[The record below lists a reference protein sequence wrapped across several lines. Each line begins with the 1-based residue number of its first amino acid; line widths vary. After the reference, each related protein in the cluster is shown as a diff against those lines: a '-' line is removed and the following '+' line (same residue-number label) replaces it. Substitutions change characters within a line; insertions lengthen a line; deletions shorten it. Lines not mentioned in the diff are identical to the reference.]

1 MINLS
6 IPNFENENLQ
16 LENLVLDFNG
26 TLAIN
31 GRLILGVKERLNS
44 LSEKLKI
51 HVITGNTFGTAEE
64 ELAGINC
71 ELILLSQKNQ
81 RHEKENYINSLSK
94 GKTVSIGNGRNDKE
108 MLESSIIGIILLQ
121 TEGMAVESLISA
133 DIVCE
138 NILDALDLLREPNR
152 LIATLR
158 G

>member
-1 MINLS
+1 MINLN

-64 ELAGINC
+64 ELTGIKC

-81 RHEKENYINSLSK
+81 RHEKENYINSLNK
-94 GKTVSIGNGRNDKE
+94 EKTVSIGNGRNDKT
-108 MLESSIIGIILLQ
+108 MLEFSIIGIIVLQ

-133 DIVCE
+133 DIACE

-152 LIATLR
+152 LKATLR